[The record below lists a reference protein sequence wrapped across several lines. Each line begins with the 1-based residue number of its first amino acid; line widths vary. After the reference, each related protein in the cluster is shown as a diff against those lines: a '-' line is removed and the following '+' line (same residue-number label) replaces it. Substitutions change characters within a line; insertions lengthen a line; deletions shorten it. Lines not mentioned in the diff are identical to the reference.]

1 MRDSDASGVM
11 VLPQHGSPVDPSIL
25 LETCDGPFF
34 GESIRVHLIQSSL
47 VAEQNAKMVHDI
59 KKPCIVHH
67 GIYIVHHMSIIVI
80 YIYTYIIFLSPL

>member
-34 GESIRVHLIQSSL
+34 ANPLESIS
-47 VAEQNAKMVHDI
+47 
-59 KKPCIVHH
+59 
-67 GIYIVHHMSIIVI
+67 
-80 YIYTYIIFLSPL
+80 